1 MAFLVK
7 SIRAGRHAIAL
18 LQRLGLACFGLSAN
32 GARGRHTSKSA
43 TLSTRS
49 TAFTYRP
56 RSAGWLGSAPR
67 FEIEADCLCP
77 VTDIEFAKQIA

>member
-1 MAFLVK
+1 LAFLVK
-7 SIRAGRHAIAL
+7 SIRLGRHAIAL

-43 TLSTRS
+43 TIAIPREAPAAFDST
-49 TAFTYRP
+49 
-56 RSAGWLGSAPR
+56 PR